1 VTELLTLRQAASH
14 IGIHYNTLQR
24 WATQGTVP
32 AYKFG
37 RRGDWRFRRSE
48 LDRWLEAHRVS
59 GARHLGYGTSVTT
72 DAPIALDSRG
82 RPIALTDRQVEALAA
97 YAATSSQK
105 DAGQRLGIAA
115 TTIHAR
121 LHELYQRLGVE
132 DGMEAMRVL
141 GWLRVPEEW
150 APR

>member
-59 GARHLGYGTSVTT
+59 GSRHLGYGTSVTT

-82 RPIALTDRQVEALAA
+82 RPIAVTDRQVAALAA
-97 YAATSSQK
+97 YALTGSQK
-105 DAGQRLGIAA
+105 EAGRLLGVKA
-115 TTIHAR
+115 TTIHKH
-121 LHELYQRLGVE
+121 LHELYQRFGVE
-132 DGMEAMRVL
+132 DALGALRVTT
-141 GWLRVPEEW
+141 WLRVPEEW
-150 APR
+150 AP